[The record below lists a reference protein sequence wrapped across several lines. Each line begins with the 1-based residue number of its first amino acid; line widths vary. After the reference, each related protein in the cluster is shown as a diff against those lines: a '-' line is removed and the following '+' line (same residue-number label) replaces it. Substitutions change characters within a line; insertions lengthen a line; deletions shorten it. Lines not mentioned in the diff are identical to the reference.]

1 MQKNTGE
8 HSEQSFIEPQGAPR
22 GLLTYYVLHKLSTKP
37 AYGYEILRDIENK
50 SGGAW
55 RPGPSS
61 IYPLLKKLESA
72 GLIHASGVEGDGSP
86 HRVYSITQKGETH
99 LAEIRRR
106 FAQAGQKW
114 ESVGRIFVELVDPAD
129 VPSMISR
136 ASTTRFELTRQLVES
151 KIDTLPKPELRY
163 ALEQYRLGLK
173 RQLEWVE
180 ELMSKLGEPNT
191 GRGVKSV

>member
-1 MQKNTGE
+1 MNTPNKA
-8 HSEQSFIEPQGAPR
+8 S
-22 GLLTYYVLHKLSTKP
+22 YYVLHKLSTKP

-163 ALEQYRLGLK
+163 ALLF
-173 RQLEWVE
+173 
-180 ELMSKLGEPNT
+180 
-191 GRGVKSV
+191 

>member
-1 MQKNTGE
+1 M
-8 HSEQSFIEPQGAPR
+8 
-22 GLLTYYVLHKLSTKP
+22 YYVLHKLSSKP

-72 GLIHASGVEGDGSP
+72 GLIRASGEEVDGTS
-86 HRVYSITQKGETH
+86 HRVYSITEKGETH
-99 LAEIRRR
+99 LANIRRK
-106 FAQAGQKW
+106 FATAGQKW
-114 ESVGRIFVELVDPAD
+114 ESISRIFIELVDPAD

-136 ASTTRFELTRQLVES
+136 ASTVRFDLTRQLVES
-151 KIDTLPKPELRY
+151 KLEALPKKEMRY
-163 ALEQYRLGLK
+163 ALEEYRLGLK

-180 ELMSKLGEPNT
+180 ELISKLDVSTPSG
-191 GRGVKSV
+191 GVKSV